1 MSKTKHKVTLSK
13 LGKIW
18 AARYINPHQ
27 RGAYIRARMDA
38 ENTAFMSKFAKP
50 SRDQSESN

>member
-1 MSKTKHKVTLSK
+1 MSKQKHKVSLSK

-27 RGAYIRARMDA
+27 RGAFIRARMEA
-38 ENTAFMSKFAKP
+38 ENAAYMAKFAKP
-50 SRDQSESN
+50 VKDKSDSN

>member
-1 MSKTKHKVTLSK
+1 MKQKHKVTLSK

-50 SRDQSESN
+50 GREQSEST